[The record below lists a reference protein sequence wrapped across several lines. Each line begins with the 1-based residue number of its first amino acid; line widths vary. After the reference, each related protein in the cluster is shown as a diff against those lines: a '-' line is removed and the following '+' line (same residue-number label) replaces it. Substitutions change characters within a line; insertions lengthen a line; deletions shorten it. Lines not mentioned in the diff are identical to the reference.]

1 MDAACVVHVE
11 AIFFFHEE
19 CDGLIL
25 CVMNLKLYANPLIS
39 YSRILDLQNF
49 TLSLSHQI
57 IIRYPM
63 L

>member
-39 YSRILDLQNF
+39 YSRILDLQKIH
-49 TLSLSHQI
+49 S
-57 IIRYPM
+57 
-63 L
+63 